1 MILSFEK
8 PYNPKRMAFSSILHY
23 ALFCSKLSQ
32 KKGVIQMQ
40 NILVVIDMQ
49 NDFIDGSL
57 GTKEAVEIVPFVKSK
72 IENFDGKV
80 IFTRDTHSE
89 NYLETQ
95 EGKILPVPHCIKDT
109 PGRQIHPELDALRKT
124 PAIDKPTF
132 GSVVLGKKLVE
143 ENEKEPIESI
153 TLIGLCTDICVISN
167 ALLIKAFLPEVP
179 IIVDA
184 KCCAGVTP
192 DSHKNALNAMKA
204 CQIKIENE

>member
-1 MILSFEK
+1 MQKIL
-8 PYNPKRMAFSSILHY
+8 I
-23 ALFCSKLSQ
+23 
-32 KKGVIQMQ
+32 
-40 NILVVIDMQ
+40 VVDMQ

-57 GTKEAVEIVPFVKSK
+57 GTKEAVEIVPSVKEK
-72 IENFDGKV
+72 IENFDGRV
-80 IFTRDTHSE
+80 IFTRDTHFD

-95 EGKILPVPHCIKDT
+95 EGTLLPVKHCIKDT
-109 PGRQIHPELDALRKT
+109 DGWQIRPELDALRVSE
-124 PAIDKPTF
+124 AVDKPTF
-132 GSVVLGKKLVE
+132 GSVILGKELVE
-143 ENEKEPIESI
+143 ENEKEPIESV

>member
-1 MILSFEK
+1 M
-8 PYNPKRMAFSSILHY
+8 
-23 ALFCSKLSQ
+23 Q
-32 KKGVIQMQ
+32 K
-40 NILVVIDMQ
+40 ILVVVDMQ

-57 GTKEAVEIVPFVKSK
+57 GTKEAVEIVPSVKEK

-80 IFTRDTHSE
+80 IFTRDTHFD

-95 EGKILPVPHCIKDT
+95 EGTLLPVKHCIKDT
-109 PGRQIHPELDALRKT
+109 VGWQIRPELDALRVSE
-124 PAIDKPTF
+124 AIDKPTF
-132 GSVVLGKKLVE
+132 GSVMLGKKLVE
-143 ENEKEPIESI
+143 ENEKEPIESV

-167 ALLIKAFLPEVP
+167 ALLIKAFLPEIP